1 MLARRAEISD
11 SSIGFSEGIMGSGE
25 IELASLGGLCSDPMK
40 MSSVK
45 RRIARAGG
53 WGIAKRIIKPIPII
67 GSVFAFG
74 LAGYEIKKKGLIPGA
89 VHVGLD
95 VTPVVGTAKSLLE
108 IFTGDLIPDKKDR
121 RKKLKPPPIK

>member
-1 MLARRAEISD
+1 
-11 SSIGFSEGIMGSGE
+11 
-25 IELASLGGLCSDPMK
+25 
-40 MSSVK
+40 MSVT
-45 RRIARAGG
+45 RRIVKAGG
-53 WGIAKRIIKPIPII
+53 WKVAKRIIKAIPII

-95 VTPVVGTAKSLLE
+95 VTPVIGTAKGVLE

-121 RKKLKPPPIK
+121 IKKSTATKLPSNRSPNP